1 MLVIF
6 KTLDVAFQVW
16 DSVEDT
22 LEYLHT
28 VNISFNVR
36 VSFDVPYS
44 GDCICRMAPL
54 AQHSTTYLLLE
65 HAKPN
70 TSKGILVNIDFA
82 IVFLAIWHVCF
93 LLVEAKKLKRRKKD
107 VFADSNIFP
116 LFRNL

>member
-1 MLVIF
+1 MLCEAINTVLVIF

-44 GDCICRMAPL
+44 GDCMCRMAPL

-70 TSKGILVNIDFA
+70 TSKGI
-82 IVFLAIWHVCF
+82 
-93 LLVEAKKLKRRKKD
+93 
-107 VFADSNIFP
+107 
-116 LFRNL
+116 